1 MRRVTAALSGVAVV
15 ILAAGVWAQG
25 APNLSGKWTPD
36 TEKNATLPPAERP
49 AGAPPRPMTLKQN
62 DKSFTI
68 ERVDSTGP
76 NSITYD
82 FDKPMEVDSSMGKAT
97 ASAKIIGNT
106 VAIATV
112 PVGATTGRVVVY
124 QMEGKWLLVTTTLPG
139 RGGGEPTTTKVYFK
153 KG

>member
-1 MRRVTAALSGVAVV
+1 MRRVTAALIGVAVV
-15 ILAAGVWAQG
+15 ILTAGVWAQT

-36 TEKNATLPPAERP
+36 AEKNATVPAAQRGN
-49 AGAPPRPMTLKQN
+49 AAASRPMTLKQTA
-62 DKSFTI
+62 KSFTI

-76 NSITYD
+76 NALTYD
-82 FDKPMEVDSSMGKAT
+82 FGVPVDVDSSMGKAT
-97 ASAKIIGNT
+97 ASAKIIGET

-124 QMEGKWLLVTTTLPG
+124 GMEDKWLVVTTTLPG
-139 RGGGEPTTTKVYFK
+139 RNGGEPTTTKVYFK

>member
-15 ILAAGVWAQG
+15 ILAAGVWTQG

-36 TEKNATLPPAERP
+36 AEKNATVPQAERGTGS
-49 AGAPPRPMTLKQN
+49 ALRPMTLKQTE
-62 DKSFTI
+62 KSFTI

-82 FDKPMEVDSSMGKAT
+82 FGVPVDVDSSMGKAT

-112 PVGATTGRVVVY
+112 PVGGTAGRVIVY
-124 QMEGKWLLVTTTLPG
+124 AMEGKWLLVTTSLPG
-139 RGGGEPTTTKVYFK
+139 RNGGAPTTTKVYFK